1 VIGKGKWG
9 YAATAVALTAVTALA
24 AGCSSSGGSGVDSVA
39 GNLPTNYGPA
49 EQTTLNVGVVPA
61 MDSAGFFVAQSEG
74 LFAKEGLKIHYSA
87 ATSSETA
94 IDQQVKNQLQ
104 ITAGNYVS
112 YIHYEADPAHAS
124 TPLEVISEGSVMQ
137 QGAQVIFTMPSSHIN
152 TLSQLKGKL
161 VGVNAPDNIDY
172 LLGVSVL
179 KENGIDSSLVKF
191 PNGKDRASAQYNDD
205 GAIPFPD
212 MAGDLASGEVAA
224 AIMPEPFASL
234 AEQQYGAVPLAD
246 LNQGATTDFPIEG
259 YVVTKAWAEQNPNTL
274 KRFLAALSAGQ
285 EIADTDRSAVEKA
298 FESLNGP
305 QNGSVPNTIAAV
317 MSLDTY
323 PIGIDQ
329 TRLQRVANVMY
340 QFNLLPSA
348 YNVKN
353 MLMPSSEFD
362 FSPFSAA
369 GS

>member
-24 AGCSSSGGSGVDSVA
+24 AGCSSSGGSGVDSIA

-74 LFAKEGLKIHYSA
+74 LFAKEGLKIKYSA

-112 YIHYEADPAHAS
+112 YVQYAYAHPS
-124 TPLEVISEGSVMQ
+124 TPLWVISEGSVMQ
-137 QGAQVIFTMPSSHIN
+137 QGAQVIFTMPKSHIN
-152 TLSQLKGKL
+152 TLSELKGKL

-179 KENGIDSSLVKF
+179 KENGIDTSLVKF
-191 PNGKDRASAQYNDD
+191 PTAKDKDFATTD
-205 GAIPFPD
+205 GAIPFPS
-212 MAGDLASGEVAA
+212 MAGDLASGEIAA

-298 FESLNGP
+298 FEGLGGAP
-305 QNGSVPNTIAAV
+305 EGQVPSTIAAV

-323 PIGIDQ
+323 PIGLDQ
-329 TRLQRVANVMY
+329 ARLQRVADVMY
-340 QFNLLPSA
+340 QFTLLPSA
-348 YNVKN
+348 YNMKN

>member
-9 YAATAVALTAVTALA
+9 HAATAVALTAVTALA
-24 AGCSSSGGSGVDSVA
+24 AGCSSSGGSGVDSIA

-74 LFAKEGLKIHYSA
+74 LFAKEGLKINYSA

-112 YIHYEADPAHAS
+112 YVQYAYAHPS
-124 TPLEVISEGSVMQ
+124 TPLWVISEGSVMQ
-137 QGAQVIFTMPSSHIN
+137 QGAQVIFTMPKSHIN

-191 PNGKDRASAQYNDD
+191 PTPEDKDFAATD
-205 GAIPFPD
+205 GAIPFPS
-212 MAGDLASGEVAA
+212 MAGDLASGEIAA

-298 FESLNGP
+298 FEGLGGAP
-305 QNGSVPNTIAAV
+305 EGQVPSTIAAV

-323 PIGIDQ
+323 PIGLDQ
-329 TRLQRVANVMY
+329 ARLQRVADVMY
-340 QFNLLPSA
+340 QFNLLPTA
-348 YNVKN
+348 YNMKN
-353 MLMPSSEFD
+353 LLMPSSEFD